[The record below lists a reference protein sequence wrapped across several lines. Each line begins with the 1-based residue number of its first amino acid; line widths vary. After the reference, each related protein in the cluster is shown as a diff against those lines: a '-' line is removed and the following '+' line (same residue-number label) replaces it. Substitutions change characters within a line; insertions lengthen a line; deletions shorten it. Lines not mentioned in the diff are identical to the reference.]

1 VVIERCRKASQ
12 GGHRAGKRR
21 RTSARVGTVSECRSR
36 SDASPVATPAGATKR
51 TSDTRDLA
59 WRNRTQGVWRAVQ
72 RGDRATTV
80 RGPLKVPS

>member
-1 VVIERCRKASQ
+1 VAIERRRKVSR
-12 GGHRAGKRR
+12 GDRRAGKRR

-59 WRNRTQGVWRAVQ
+59 GRIRTHGAWRAGR
-72 RGDRATTV
+72 RGARATTV
-80 RGPLKVPS
+80 RGPV